1 MENQLF
7 LWPFSIAMLN
17 YQRVV
22 PNHLKK
28 NHPIFPRL
36 PRLPRWAN
44 GWQPQWLSGGGLHD
58 VLRSD
63 MGSFLRRGG
72 DQWLI
77 LHGYEE

>member
-1 MENQLF
+1 MAIFNSYVKLPEGSSK
-7 LWPFSIAMLN
+7 PFE
-17 YQRVV
+17 
-22 PNHLKK
+22 KK
-28 NHPIFPRL
+28 PSDFSTASTAS
-36 PRLPRWAN
+36 RWAN